1 MTETEYTLSLAD
13 FKAAQRLRI
22 GASLSTMVRYY
33 AVVWGF
39 PAIVTGIDLRFL
51 WQVSQKRLHFPGA
64 DLAFGAMFL
73 CITLFVL
80 RLATRFRTIPH
91 KMSKAVA
98 GKTIRFHFDEETF
111 GAGIPGETEVK
122 SHWNVIKGYQEDE
135 KVALLLLGEE
145 KLFTLP
151 RRALSEAQWV
161 QLRAVIA
168 GKLRDRQ
175 GEGD

>member
-22 GASLSTMVRYY
+22 GANLSTMVRYY
-33 AVVWGF
+33 LVVWAF
-39 PAIVTGIDLRFL
+39 PAIVIGIDLGFL
-51 WQVSQKRLHFPGA
+51 WQASQHQPHFRGT
-64 DLAFGAMFL
+64 DLAIGMMFL
-73 CITLFVL
+73 CITIFIL
-80 RLATRFRTIPH
+80 RFATRFRTMPH

-122 SHWNVIKGYQEDE
+122 SHWNVVKGYQEDE

-151 RRALSEAQWV
+151 RRALNEAQWV

-168 GKLRDRQ
+168 AKLRDRQ